1 MSCGGGT
8 NCSCGCCAGVGVQT
22 PQAVSNLPG
31 LSSIVYRTGT
41 WVTFRESM
49 HARLSSSDYPALA
62 RLKTRDS
69 DDFTVAVLD
78 AAAVVLDILTFY
90 QERLANESY
99 LRTAGQLRSLTELG
113 RLIDYQPAPGVSAS
127 AYLAFSLVATP
138 GLTPDPSTPAISIPA
153 GTQAQSI
160 PAQGQQPQTF
170 ETLAPIQAKADW
182 HAQPVQTGGPWS
194 PAAGDTS
201 VYLAGT
207 STQLQP
213 GDIILI
219 VGDERGG
226 STSSKNWDVRL
237 VTTVTSDAINQRTYV
252 EWSEGLG
259 SGGNSPA
266 AKHPK
271 FHAFRQRAALFG
283 YNAADPNL
291 LSSAGNN
298 LKTLVNMPAGEKWTW
313 ILDPPSG
320 NIDLDSAYPKIV
332 TGSWLVMIKPDKQT
346 SRSPAGYI
354 GLYLVT
360 SVSPVARSGFG
371 MSAKITRVV
380 PDADIGPTEYP
391 LGTTIVLAQS
401 DELDVA
407 EQPLPYPLYGT
418 YLDLENPRPDLVG
431 IQAVALSGKRQK
443 ISVNSSAPAM
453 TFVPDDGSAETPL
466 NPGDLLTI
474 TDPSPLPLNPDGTI
488 PDWASAATL
497 PNLYV
502 QDSNGR
508 PGVMRQVALS
518 SFTLALAAAQDPD
531 VEECALVSAVT
542 TLPTAQSAGSTVP
555 HTLILLQSTLLN
567 CYDRTVTTV
576 NANVGLATHG
586 QSVSEVMGSG
596 SAATP
601 NQNFTLKQSPLTF
614 IQAITP
620 TGRQSTLQ
628 VRANAM
634 AWTEVP
640 GLYGQGPSQQVF
652 ATLNQ
657 PDGTTD
663 VLFGD
668 GVEGATL
675 PTGVNNIIANY
686 RIGSGAAGNVA
697 AGAISTLLDRPLGV
711 SGVNNPQA
719 ATGGHDAQTTDGI
732 RGNAPQTVLT
742 LGRAV
747 SIADYQN
754 FAATF
759 AGIAKASAIWIPG
772 GPARGV
778 FLTVAGV
785 NGAALPPGNP
795 SLTNL
800 VMALRNYGNPRIPI
814 NAQSF
819 LETLFGL
826 SADLKYDPA
835 YDQPTVRTQVLQTL
849 SAAYSFAN
857 RTFGQ
862 GVSADEVAAVTQAV
876 PGVVAVNVTGIYAV
890 ATSAA
895 GDLASEGPGFSLSR
909 YSAWLSQSFSIARP
923 DSGSP
928 TRISPY
934 VPVATPQA
942 LPYPAEI
949 LVLDPD
955 PAKVVLGLMS

>member
-1 MSCGGGT
+1 M
-8 NCSCGCCAGVGVQT
+8 NCACGCCAGVGVQT

-31 LSSIVYRTGT
+31 LSAIVYRTGT
-41 WVTFRESM
+41 WATFRESM
-49 HARLSSSDYPALA
+49 HARLSSFDYPALA
-62 RLKTRDS
+62 PLKTRDN
-69 DDFTVAVLD
+69 DDFTIAFLD
-78 AAAVVLDILTFY
+78 AGAVMLDILSFY

-99 LRTAGQLRSLTELG
+99 LRTAAQLRSLTELG

-127 AYLAFSLVATP
+127 VYLAFSLISTA
-138 GLTPDPSTPAISIPA
+138 GLAPDPSTPAITIPA
-153 GTQAQSI
+153 GTQAQSV
-160 PAQGQQPQTF
+160 PAQGQTPQTF
-170 ETLAPIQAKADW
+170 ETLADIQAKADW
-182 HAQPVQTGGPWS
+182 NALPVQTGAPWS
-194 PAAGDTS
+194 PATGDTS

-207 STQLQP
+207 STQLQQ
-213 GDIILI
+213 GDFILI
-219 VGDERGG
+219 VGDDG
-226 STSSKNWDVRL
+226 TNPNVCL
-237 VTTVTSDAINQRTYV
+237 VTTVTPDAINKRTLV
-252 EWSEGLG
+252 EWSNVPVGG
-259 SGGNSPA
+259 SLAPPQQ
-266 AKHPK
+266 PK
-271 FHAFRQRAALFG
+271 VYALRQRAALFG
-283 YNAADPNL
+283 YNAVNPNL

-298 LKTLVNMPAGEKWTW
+298 LGSLVNTSDGGTRTW
-313 ILDPPSG
+313 ILPDPPPG
-320 NIDLDSAYPKIV
+320 YIDLDSVYPKIV
-332 TGSWLVMIKPDKQT
+332 TGSWLVMTAPDN
-346 SRSPAGYI
+346 SP
-354 GLYLVT
+354 GLYSVN

-371 MSAKITRVV
+371 LSAKITRVV
-380 PDADIGPTEYP
+380 PNSITNLSDFPMD
-391 LGTTIVLAQS
+391 TTIVLAQS

-407 EQPLPYPLYGT
+407 EQPLQYPLYGT
-418 YLDLENPRPDLVG
+418 YLDLENIRPDLVG
-431 IQAVALSGKRQK
+431 IQGVALSGKRQK
-443 ISVNSSAPAM
+443 LSVSGAALF
-453 TFVPDDGSAETPL
+453 FVPDDGSAKTPL

-474 TDPSPLPLNPDGTI
+474 TDPSPLPLCPNGSI
-488 PDWASAATL
+488 PDWSSAAKL

-502 QDSNGR
+502 EDSNGR
-508 PGVMRQVALS
+508 PGAVQQVALS
-518 SFTLALAAAQDPD
+518 SFTLALAGAEDPD
-531 VEECALVSAVT
+531 VEECALVAAVT
-542 TLPTAQSAGSTVP
+542 TIPTSTAAPVP
-555 HTLILLQSTLLN
+555 HTRILLQSKLLN
-567 CYDRTVTTV
+567 CYDRTATTV

-596 SAATP
+596 SAGTP

-640 GLYGQGPSQQVF
+640 GLYDQGPSQQVF

-668 GVEGATL
+668 GVEGAML

-697 AGAISTLLDRPLGV
+697 AGAISTLMDRPLGV
-711 SGVNNPQA
+711 GSVNNPQG
-719 ATGGHDAQTTDGI
+719 ATGGHDPQTADGV
-732 RGNAPQTVLT
+732 RANAPQTVLT

-747 SIADYQN
+747 SIDDYQN

-772 GPARGV
+772 GPACGV

-795 SLTNL
+795 TLTNL

-849 SAAYSFAN
+849 GTAYGFAN

-862 GVSADEVAAVTQAV
+862 GVSADEVAAVIQGVA
-876 PGVVAVNVTGIYAV
+876 GVVAVNVTGISAV

-895 GDLASEGPGFSLSR
+895 GDLAGEGPGFSLSR
-909 YSAWLSQSFSIARP
+909 YSAWLSQSFSITRP

-928 TRISPY
+928 TCISPY

-942 LPYPAEI
+942 PPYPAEI

-955 PAKVVLGLMS
+955 PSQVILGVMS